1 KTVAFHLTV
10 TDRVT
15 RTFRKG
21 DGGAFSETDDTYLY
35 NGTPDA
41 NFGADP
47 KLYVDNADCIAKATI
62 CKVLI
67 KFPQIIGP
75 DPAQIPANSTIASAT
90 LDLTVL
96 NAGVKQDLY
105 QVTEAWNE
113 STATWN
119 GFATPGQPTT
129 RAREYTFY
137 PTALGKMSLDL
148 TSIVQRWANGDS
160 NQGIL
165 LASTHWDGV
174 DYGSSESTTKPTLT
188 VAFDPPAP
196 PPPEFDFTMSIDPTS
211 ASVAPGGAVNATV
224 TETILSGSTDDVQ
237 YSCANLPG
245 GVSCAFSPPECD
257 PTCSAILTLT
267 TSAGTPDGTT
277 VVTVTAAD
285 SDGE

>member
-1 KTVAFHLTV
+1 
-10 TDRVT
+10 
-15 RTFRKG
+15 
-21 DGGAFSETDDTYLY
+21 
-35 NGTPDA
+35 
-41 NFGADP
+41 
-47 KLYVDNADCIAKATI
+47 YVDHADCIAKATI

-75 DPAQIPANSTIASAT
+75 DPAQIPANSTIARAT

-174 DYGSSESTTKPTLT
+174 DYGSSEATTKPTLT
-188 VAFDPPAP
+188 AACGGHVRGGHPRIGRDSLADRELHPQCL
-196 PPPEFDFTMSIDPTS
+196 SPTG
-211 ASVAPGGAVNATV
+211 P
-224 TETILSGSTDDVQ
+224 
-237 YSCANLPG
+237 
-245 GVSCAFSPPECD
+245 
-257 PTCSAILTLT
+257 
-267 TSAGTPDGTT
+267 SAGIRLHDVHRPAVRFRCTRRSRQRDRDRDDPIRIHGRRA
-277 VVTVTAAD
+277 VLVCQP
-285 SDGE
+285 S

>member
-1 KTVAFHLTV
+1 
-10 TDRVT
+10 
-15 RTFRKG
+15 TFRKG

-75 DPAQIPANSTIASAT
+75 DPAQIRANSTIASAT

-137 PTALGKMSLDL
+137 PTALGKMSLNL
-148 TSIVQRWANGDS
+148 TSIVQRWTNGDS

-188 VAFDPPAP
+188 VAFDPPPSPSAAP
-196 PPPEFDFTMSIDPTS
+196 SPASPVRLHGVGKPVLELRRGGEFDASERDGDPDLRL
-211 ASVAPGGAVNATV
+211 APGHRVR
-224 TETILSGSTDDVQ
+224 LRRPSGRSDVHLHADD
-237 YSCANLPG
+237 LRPPLLG
-245 GVSCAFSPPECD
+245 G
-257 PTCSAILTLT
+257 
-267 TSAGTPDGTT
+267 PDSGYLIEH
-277 VVTVTAAD
+277 VGGIVRRGHPRIGREYLAD
-285 SDGE
+285 R